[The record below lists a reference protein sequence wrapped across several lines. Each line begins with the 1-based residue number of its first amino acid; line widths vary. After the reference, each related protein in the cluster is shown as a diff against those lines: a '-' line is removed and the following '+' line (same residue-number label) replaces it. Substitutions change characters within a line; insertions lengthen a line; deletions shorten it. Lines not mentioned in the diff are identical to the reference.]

1 MKLLPP
7 LILHTL
13 IGDVLG
19 SPTLKQRSNEDQG
32 HFVRLG
38 EPAFLQQPLFTQ
50 TIHGILYRPT
60 AGRKSSTTGHP
71 ELAQREGADGIGH
84 VEWSLA

>member
-1 MKLLPP
+1 MKLLPT
-7 LILHTL
+7 LILHSL

-50 TIHGILYRPT
+50 TIHGIL
-60 AGRKSSTTGHP
+60 
-71 ELAQREGADGIGH
+71 
-84 VEWSLA
+84 